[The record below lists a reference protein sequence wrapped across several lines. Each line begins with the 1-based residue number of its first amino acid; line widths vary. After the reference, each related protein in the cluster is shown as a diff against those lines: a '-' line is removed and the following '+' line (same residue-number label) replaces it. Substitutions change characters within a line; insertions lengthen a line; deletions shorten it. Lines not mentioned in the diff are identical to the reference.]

1 VDSSIAGGPHRLQ
14 VAIRAIARTGRST
27 AMRKLRVL
35 VVIVGLLAGSAAA
48 LAQIKGIGRLNGKVV
63 DSGGTAIEGVS
74 VRLRQGT
81 DVLETKTDGRGEWV
95 LAGVA
100 RGSWMLAFEKDGY
113 ETKVVRVVVEKELL
127 RTDPIKVTL
136 TR

>member
-1 VDSSIAGGPHRLQ
+1 
-14 VAIRAIARTGRST
+14 
-27 AMRKLRVL
+27 MRKLRVL
-35 VVIVGLLAGSAAA
+35 VVIVGLLAGSTAA

-63 DSGGTAIEGVS
+63 DGGGRAIEGVS
-74 VRLRQGT
+74 VKLRQGT
-81 DVLETKTDGRGEWV
+81 DVLETTTDGRGEWV

-113 ETKVVRVVVEKELL
+113 ETKVVRVVVEKEML
-127 RTDPIKVTL
+127 RTEPIKVTL